1 MLQMTEQAP
10 MSHFNRLLYAFALT
24 ALISMVIIFLSAIV
38 VPDAMAAF
46 ISQPYWVA
54 IFVLS
59 YFVAPFVSRHLK
71 RE

>member
-1 MLQMTEQAP
+1 
-10 MSHFNRLLYAFALT
+10 MSHWNRLIYAAALT
-24 ALISMVIIFLSAIV
+24 AAIGGIFVIASAIV
-38 VPDAMAAF
+38 APDVMVAF

-59 YFVAPFVSRHLK
+59 YLVAPFVGRYIK

>member
-1 MLQMTEQAP
+1 MGHL
-10 MSHFNRLLYAFALT
+10 NRLLYAFALT
-24 ALISMVIIFLSAIV
+24 VLISLVFIFLSAFV
-38 VPDAMAAF
+38 APDTMVAF

-59 YFVAPFVSRHLK
+59 YLVAPFLGRYIK

>member
-1 MLQMTEQAP
+1 MTERAP
-10 MSHFNRLLYAFALT
+10 MSHLNRLLYAAGLT
-24 ALISMVIIFLSAIV
+24 AILGGIFLIATAIV
-38 VPDAMAAF
+38 APDVMAAF

-59 YFVAPFVSRHLK
+59 YLVAPIVGRYIK

>member
-1 MLQMTEQAP
+1 MG
-10 MSHFNRLLYAFALT
+10 HVNRLLYAFALT
-24 ALISMVIIFLSAIV
+24 VLISMVFIFLSAIV
-38 VPDAMAAF
+38 APDAMAAF

-59 YFVAPFVSRHLK
+59 YLVAPFLGRYIK

>member
-1 MLQMTEQAP
+1 MTERAP
-10 MSHFNRLLYAFALT
+10 MGHLNRLLYAFALT
-24 ALISMVIIFLSAIV
+24 AALGGIFIIVSAIAA
-38 VPDAMAAF
+38 PDVMVAF

-59 YFVAPFVSRHLK
+59 YLAAPFVGRYIK